1 MKRFLLALLIVS
13 SVFLLSGVAFTGTCA
28 AEEPYEFVFVT
39 HGGEENVFWAG
50 VYKGMDDAC
59 KRFEVECEMF
69 RPTTEGDLAAQLS
82 FFQATLARK
91 PDGIA
96 TTIPHESM
104 YDDVVAQAIEAG
116 IPVLAVNTDD
126 PEGAAGNARLAY
138 VGQDLKDSGYFLAK
152 EASKYFP
159 DEPHVMISIGGPGL
173 VWAELRKSGI
183 IEFLEE
189 QGITDYAIQEFT
201 LVHAD
206 VESRMVAYLKAH
218 PETNVILTVE
228 TNTAPAAWAAKRLG
242 YEPGDLVIGGFDLIP
257 EIIEQID
264 TGYVT
269 LTIDQQPYLQ
279 GYLPVV
285 QFYMMNKYGFSAWD
299 VNTGMAVVDNS
310 NYKLIEELSK
320 ERIR

>member
-1 MKRFLLALLIVS
+1 MRRILLGLLVVG
-13 SVFLLSGVAFTGTCA
+13 SVLLLSGVAFTGTAA
-28 AEEPYEFVFVT
+28 AEEPYEFVFIT
-39 HGGEENVFWAG
+39 HGGEENVFWAA

-59 KRFEVECEMF
+59 KKFEVQCEMF

-82 FFQATLARK
+82 FFEATLVRK

-104 YDDVVAQAIEAG
+104 YDDAVAKAIEAG

-126 PEGAAGNARLAY
+126 PEGGAGNARLAY
-138 VGQDLKDSGYFLAK
+138 VGQDLKYAGYVLAK

-159 DEPHVMISIGGPGL
+159 DEPKVVIGIEGPGL

-183 IEFLEE
+183 TEFLEE
-189 QGITDYAIQEFT
+189 QGITDYAIQDITMDMAET
-201 LVHAD
+201 
-206 VESRMVAYLKAH
+206 ESRMVAYLKTN
-218 PETNVILTVE
+218 PETNVILTVG
-228 TNTAPAAWAAKRLG
+228 TGTAPSAWAAKRLD
-242 YEPGDLVIGGFDLIP
+242 YEPGELVIGGFDLIP
-257 EIIEQID
+257 EIIAQID
-264 TGYVT
+264 AGYIT

-285 QFYMMNKYGFSAWD
+285 QLYMMAKYGFSAWD
-299 VNTGMAVVDNS
+299 VNTGNGVVDAS
-310 NYKLIEELSK
+310 NYKLIEELSG